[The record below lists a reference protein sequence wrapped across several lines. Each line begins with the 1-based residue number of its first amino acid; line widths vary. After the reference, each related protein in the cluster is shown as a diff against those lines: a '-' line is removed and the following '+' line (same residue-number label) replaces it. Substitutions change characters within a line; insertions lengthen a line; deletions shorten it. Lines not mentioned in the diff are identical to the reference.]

1 MSQGLLEFMEFEM
14 SLDTGLHLFQ
24 LERLG
29 YVIRP
34 ASLKRFDLV
43 FLSDERAE
51 KDNGSFRK
59 RRGGFQ
65 PLAHLVTIHF
75 RHVDIQQ
82 KQIWRIL
89 GCRRQCQPA
98 PGKRSYLVPV

>member
-1 MSQGLLEFMEFEM
+1 MSQGLLEFMKFEM
-14 SLDTGLHLFQ
+14 SLDTGLHFFQ

-29 YVIRP
+29 YVIRA

-43 FLSDERAE
+43 FLSVERAE
-51 KDNGSFRK
+51 KDNGSIGK
-59 RRGGFQ
+59 RRVGFQ

-75 RHVDIQQ
+75 RQVDIQQ

-89 GCRRQCQPA
+89 GCRRP
-98 PGKRSYLVPV
+98 KRRSCTEFQ